1 VTAIPAR
8 ILKGWLALGRKTG
21 LLLAIITGCAA
32 AAAAIALP
40 LWYTATAHPAAYSVA
55 AVALLAAAAIAT
67 TVRSA
72 LRARRLPRDPT
83 RPRRTLAT
91 VLYSAA
97 VVLLL
102 AAGLYGVVL
111 LAVRGILAGAV
122 PAAVAWLALAGWAGF
137 GRRPGRS
144 R

>member
-8 ILKGWLALGRKTG
+8 ILKGWLALGRKAG
-21 LLLAIITGCAA
+21 LLLAIIAGCAA

-40 LWYTATAHPAAYSVA
+40 LWYTATAHPAAYSA
-55 AVALLAAAAIAT
+55 AVITLLAAAAVAAII
-67 TVRSA
+67 RSA
-72 LRARRLPRDPT
+72 LRARGIPRDPA

-91 VLYSAA
+91 VLGSAA

-111 LAVRGILAGAV
+111 LAVRGLWAGAV
-122 PAAVAWLALAGWAGF
+122 PALAAWLALAGWAGF